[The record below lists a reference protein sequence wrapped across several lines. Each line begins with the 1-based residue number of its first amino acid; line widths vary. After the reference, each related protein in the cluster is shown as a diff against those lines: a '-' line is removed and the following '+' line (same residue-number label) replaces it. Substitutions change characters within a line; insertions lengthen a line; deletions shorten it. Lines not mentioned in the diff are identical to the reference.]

1 VTIGRGD
8 PSAGSG
14 SLLGIAICGGIAA
27 TVALLAPL
35 FIGLTLSSE
44 VRGAADAAALGAA
57 DVAAGIVPGAPCADA
72 ASVAIA
78 NGVILRGCQ
87 VDGLVVTVSVGTT
100 FWGIPLFATATAGP
114 PSLVTN

>member
-1 VTIGRGD
+1 MARRSD

-14 SLLGIAICGGIAA
+14 SLLGLAICGGIAA
-27 TVALLAPL
+27 TVALLSPL
-35 FIGLTLSSE
+35 FMGLTLSAE
-44 VRGAADAAALGAA
+44 INGAADAAALGAA
-57 DVAAGIVPGAPCADA
+57 DVAAGILPGTPCAAA

-78 NGVILRGCQ
+78 NRVILRGCQ

-100 FWGIPLFATATAGP
+100 FWGIPLVAAATAGP